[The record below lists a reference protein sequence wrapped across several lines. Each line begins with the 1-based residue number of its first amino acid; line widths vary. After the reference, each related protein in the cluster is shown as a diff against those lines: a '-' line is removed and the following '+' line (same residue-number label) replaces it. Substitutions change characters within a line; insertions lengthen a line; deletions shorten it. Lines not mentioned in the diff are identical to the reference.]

1 MQQVMWLKFL
11 WLMQRAE
18 FARSPGEERR
28 CSPEYSFTYSIFI
41 FTRKKMLQEL
51 SETVNHKYLKI
62 IFQDHLKWTCSIL
75 QDYKRKK
82 KDNFFPFSPIFKSLT
97 GQILFCCLFI
107 FTFFFFFPVT
117 TANGHLTCFKKYVLS
132 VLKWAWVFM

>member
-1 MQQVMWLKFL
+1 MQS
-11 WLMQRAE
+11 AE
-18 FARSPGEERR
+18 FGRTPGEKGR
-28 CSPEYSFTYSIFI
+28 CSPEYSFTCNIFI

-62 IFQDHLKWTCSIL
+62 IFQAHLKWTCSIL

-82 KDNFFPFSPIFKSLT
+82 KKDFFFFPFSPIFQSLT

-107 FTFFFFFPVT
+107 FPFFFFPVT
-117 TANGHLTCFKKYVLS
+117 TARSKGHLTCFKNYVLS
-132 VLKWAWVFM
+132 VLK